1 MAFTFNPTCVSVL
14 HSLLSYSYSSQIVL
28 EALKARIAALE
39 ADVVAARQVAA
50 ARFATVREFKSLL
63 KVAREDAQ
71 KKDTVIAEQQA
82 QLQASEEDKET
93 IKAELAASN
102 ASKARA
108 EAKVATKEDLA
119 VMHAKVRCSCFRRQL
134 IVLTGVWQTMELL
147 KAKIQHLEGV
157 ASAAKAQAQREQD
170 AAKLAK
176 AEAAEHK
183 VYVCFARSF
192 RLHG

>member
-1 MAFTFNPTCVSVL
+1 MLGLRRLMRRPVLPRRRGSSSRSRVYSTAFTFNPTCVSVL

-50 ARFATVREFKSLL
+50 ARFTIVRELKSLL
-63 KVAREDAQ
+63 KVTREDAQ

-82 QLQASEEDKET
+82 KLKASEDDKEA

-108 EAKVATKEDLA
+108 EATVAMKEDLA
-119 VMHAKVRCSCFRRQL
+119 VMHAKVRRSGFPITSVCTYRR
-134 IVLTGVWQTMELL
+134 W
-147 KAKIQHLEGV
+147 
-157 ASAAKAQAQREQD
+157 
-170 AAKLAK
+170 
-176 AEAAEHK
+176 
-183 VYVCFARSF
+183 
-192 RLHG
+192 

>member
-1 MAFTFNPTCVSVL
+1 MRSTAK
-14 HSLLSYSYSSQIVL
+14 HSYSSQIVL

-50 ARFATVREFKSLL
+50 ARFTTVRELKSLL

-82 QLQASEEDKET
+82 QLKASEEDKEAV
-93 IKAELAASN
+93 KAELAASN

-119 VMHAKVRCSCFRRQL
+119 VMHAKVRCSC
-134 IVLTGVWQTMELL
+134 
-147 KAKIQHLEGV
+147 
-157 ASAAKAQAQREQD
+157 S
-170 AAKLAK
+170 
-176 AEAAEHK
+176 
-183 VYVCFARSF
+183 
-192 RLHG
+192 

>member
-1 MAFTFNPTCVSVL
+1 MLGLQRLMRRPALLRRRQSSLRSRVYSTALTFNPTCVSVL

-39 ADVVAARQVAA
+39 ADVVAARQDAA
-50 ARFATVREFKSLL
+50 ARFTTVRELKSLL

-82 QLQASEEDKET
+82 QLKASEEDKEA
-93 IKAELAASN
+93 INAELAASN

-119 VMHAKVRCSCFRRQL
+119 VMHAKVSPSAFPRQL
-134 IVLTGVWQTMELL
+134 SVLNRGVVDY
-147 KAKIQHLEGV
+147 G
-157 ASAAKAQAQREQD
+157 SAQGQDSAPRE
-170 AAKLAK
+170 
-176 AEAAEHK
+176 
-183 VYVCFARSF
+183 S
-192 RLHG
+192 RL